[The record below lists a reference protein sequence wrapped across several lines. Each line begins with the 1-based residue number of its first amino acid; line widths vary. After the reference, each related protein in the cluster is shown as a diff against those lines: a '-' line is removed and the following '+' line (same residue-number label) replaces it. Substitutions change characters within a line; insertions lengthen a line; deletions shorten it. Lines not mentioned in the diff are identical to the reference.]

1 MEQVINHIVR
11 EKQPNEVD
19 MSKVPVVKTAFPNNM
34 PWWPKEG
41 FIPSTH
47 PEA

>member
-1 MEQVINHIVR
+1 MDIDI
-11 EKQPNEVD
+11 
-19 MSKVPVVKTAFPNNM
+19 SKVPVIKTIFPNNM
-34 PWWPKEG
+34 PWWPKG

>member
-1 MEQVINHIVR
+1 MIKIIDHVVR
-11 EKQPNEVD
+11 ENQPNEVD

-34 PWWPKEG
+34 PWWPKG
-41 FIPSTH
+41 FTPSTH